1 MKPDTTVNTSK
12 GWTHSLASQTK
23 NVKKGTRHLQNIR
36 NSEEGLI
43 EYYKFRPTFPF
54 QVWEFEFW
62 REVYPLDGAF
72 HDVQQNRPADDFR
85 LLRLPTHPRLLR
97 LDADGLHGVTCQ
109 V

>member
-1 MKPDTTVNTSK
+1 MSK
-12 GWTHSLASQTK
+12 GWTHSPASQTK
-23 NVKKGTRHLQNIR
+23 NVKKGTHIYFLQNIR
-36 NSEEGLI
+36 NCEEGLI
-43 EYYKFRPTFPF
+43 EYYKFRPISPF

-97 LDADGLHGVTCQ
+97 LDADGLH
-109 V
+109 